1 MAAAGHP
8 RPRRTTTHT
17 VRNQLTGS
25 SHAIHSD
32 KSQGAKRMANQTRR
46 GLLKSAAK
54 AAVVAAG
61 AASLAK
67 QSPAQTGTQTGK
79 LTKKDATGK
88 SSGLPFTTVVSFGN
102 LLFVSGIGCR
112 IAGTIEE
119 ETNWVLD
126 EIEKNLAAAG
136 SSLDKVLK
144 VNVFLEDIKEFD
156 RMNAVYKTR
165 KWGTVFPARN
175 TVQPAALPAGDHG
188 LAIDC
193 IAYV

>member
-1 MAAAGHP
+1 MA
-8 RPRRTTTHT
+8 
-17 VRNQLTGS
+17 
-25 SHAIHSD
+25 
-32 KSQGAKRMANQTRR
+32 KQTRR
-46 GLLKSAAK
+46 GLLKNAAT
-54 AAVVAAG
+54 AAG
-61 AASLAK
+61 AALIA
-67 QSPAQTGTQTGK
+67 QQAPAQTGQIV
-79 LTKKDATGK
+79 KKDATGK
-88 SSGLPFTTVVSFGN
+88 SPTPFPFTTVVSYGN

-119 ETNWVLD
+119 ETKWVLD
-126 EIEKNLAAAG
+126 EIEKNLVAAG

-165 KWGTVFPARN
+165 KWGSVFPARN

>member
-1 MAAAGHP
+1 ME
-8 RPRRTTTHT
+8 
-17 VRNQLTGS
+17 
-25 SHAIHSD
+25 
-32 KSQGAKRMANQTRR
+32 KQTRR
-46 GLLKSAAK
+46 GLLKNAAK
-54 AAVVAAG
+54 VVVAATGG
-61 AASLAK
+61 ALVAQEASAQMGRMVK
-67 QSPAQTGTQTGK
+67 KNATATPATPF
-79 LTKKDATGK
+79 
-88 SSGLPFTTVVSFGN
+88 PFTTVVSFGN

-112 IAGTIEE
+112 ITGTIEE
-119 ETNWVLD
+119 ETKWVLD
-126 EIEKNLAAAG
+126 EIEKNLVAAG

-165 KWGTVFPARN
+165 KWGSVFPARN

>member
-1 MAAAGHP
+1 ME
-8 RPRRTTTHT
+8 
-17 VRNQLTGS
+17 
-25 SHAIHSD
+25 
-32 KSQGAKRMANQTRR
+32 KQTRR
-46 GLLKSAAK
+46 GLLKNAAK
-54 AAVVAAG
+54 LAVAATGG
-61 AASLAK
+61 ALVAQEAS
-67 QSPAQTGTQTGK
+67 AQTGRMV
-79 LTKKDATGK
+79 KKNATATPATPF
-88 SSGLPFTTVVSFGN
+88 PFTAVVSFGN

-112 IAGTIEE
+112 ITGTIEE
-119 ETNWVLD
+119 ETKWVLD
-126 EIEKNLAAAG
+126 EIEKNLVAAG

-165 KWGTVFPARN
+165 KWGSVFPARN

>member
-1 MAAAGHP
+1 MA
-8 RPRRTTTHT
+8 
-17 VRNQLTGS
+17 
-25 SHAIHSD
+25 
-32 KSQGAKRMANQTRR
+32 KQTRR
-46 GLLKSAAK
+46 GLLKNAAT
-54 AAVVAAG
+54 AAG
-61 AASLAK
+61 AALIA
-67 QSPAQTGTQTGK
+67 QQAPAQTRQVV
-79 LTKKDATGK
+79 KKDATGK
-88 SSGLPFTTVVSFGN
+88 PPTPFPFTTVVSYGN

-119 ETNWVLD
+119 ETKWVLD
-126 EIEKNLAAAG
+126 EIEKNLVAAG

-165 KWGTVFPARN
+165 RWGSIFPARN

-188 LAIDC
+188 LAVDC